1 MSLPFAVSIDTV
13 PNIMSLIVLL
23 PIYLSFDFIIA
34 VSIDTVQLSL
44 YTLLRK
50 ILSIRYAIF
59 QLRLLIQN
67 ISSKSYKQGATHFF
81 LGRLAINIERLAATR
96 IEELENKFGQQS
108 ASDVVA
114 VRTCINV
121 ITVSIDTVS
130 FEDGPPYKV
139 IVL

>member
-1 MSLPFAVSIDTV
+1 M
-13 PNIMSLIVLL
+13 
-23 PIYLSFDFIIA
+23 
-34 VSIDTVQLSL
+34 QLSL

-59 QLRLLIQN
+59 QLRLLVQN

-121 ITVSIDTVS
+121 ITVSVDTVS

-139 IVL
+139 IAHKTVLFFSQDHAA